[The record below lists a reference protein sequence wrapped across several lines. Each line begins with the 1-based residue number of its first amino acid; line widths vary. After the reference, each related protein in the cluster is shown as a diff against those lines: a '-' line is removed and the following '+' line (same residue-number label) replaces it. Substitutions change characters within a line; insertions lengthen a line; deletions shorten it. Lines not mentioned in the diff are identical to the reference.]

1 MLRSKIVSAP
11 GKAGN
16 FLSVKVRHRQRDSHQ
31 SITKGA
37 FAEAT
42 N

>member
-1 MLRSKIVSAP
+1 MSAP

-16 FLSVKVRHRQRDSHQ
+16 FLSVKVRHRQRDSYQ

-37 FAEAT
+37 FTEAT
-42 N
+42 K